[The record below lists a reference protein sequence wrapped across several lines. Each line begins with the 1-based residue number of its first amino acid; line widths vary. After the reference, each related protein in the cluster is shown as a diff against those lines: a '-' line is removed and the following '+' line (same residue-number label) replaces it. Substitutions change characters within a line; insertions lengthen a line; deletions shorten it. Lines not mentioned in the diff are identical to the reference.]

1 MIVELQQEA
10 EIHYL
15 RSRIQFDEECFDPGM
30 YRRNQAAKFQF
41 ASSYIEE
48 KGFCPASLGFLM
60 YAPLMLQVHRS
71 VLYSLLYQVTV
82 LVLSGVETF
91 NQSASLPELS
101 MCSAAGPLYFPLN
114 ALLSV
119 IVVCWLFHSDISLT
133 TTFFVLQV
141 LHFLQPSYVDNSWA
155 THFRGSH
162 STY

>member
-60 YAPLMLQVHRS
+60 YSTFYNHHTLTIVGQLISEGVTAHIKENKNSKLNNVLKIVQIVAPTQYVGKQFIELFVGLLREDCTAALG
-71 VLYSLLYQVTV
+71 LYRAKGTNGSLIPYVYTNPQPHDV
-82 LVLSGVETF
+82 
-91 NQSASLPELS
+91 
-101 MCSAAGPLYFPLN
+101 
-114 ALLSV
+114 
-119 IVVCWLFHSDISLT
+119 LFHYLVYI
-133 TTFFVLQV
+133 
-141 LHFLQPSYVDNSWA
+141 LH
-155 THFRGSH
+155 
-162 STY
+162 